1 MKRID
6 YFWPRAALQISGIVL
21 LTQVLVEFICVR
33 KEGFDWVLPA
43 CALAFA
49 LSCTWVMTTD
59 PLAWAK
65 ALKAREE
72 AGEKLN
78 PTIREMWR
86 SALKHKD

>member
-49 LSCTWVMTTD
+49 LSCTWVMT
-59 PLAWAK
+59 AIVIR
-65 ALKAREE
+65 AR
-72 AGEKLN
+72 G
-78 PTIREMWR
+78 T
-86 SALKHKD
+86 HD